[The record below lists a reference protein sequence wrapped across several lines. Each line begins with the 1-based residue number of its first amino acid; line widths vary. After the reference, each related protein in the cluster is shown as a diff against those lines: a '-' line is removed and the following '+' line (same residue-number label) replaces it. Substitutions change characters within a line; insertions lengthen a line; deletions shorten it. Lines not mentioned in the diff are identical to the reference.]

1 MERYSIRFKR
11 KDKSMQKFLSM
22 AEVKG
27 LIDPEKEMFTREEL
41 IAIKVTMQFM
51 QEKFYYLNCD
61 KKTKTYKQL
70 ITIRDKCIH
79 ALEK

>member
-1 MERYSIRFKR
+1 
-11 KDKSMQKFLSM
+11 M
-22 AEVKG
+22 AEVKA
-27 LIDPEKEMFTREEL
+27 LVDPDENLFTREEL

-51 QEKFYYLNCD
+51 QEKFYYLNSD

-70 ITIRDKCIH
+70 ITIRDKCID